1 MLRKAKDCLGF
12 GVEAIDGFIGTLSDI
27 YFDDQ
32 EWAVRYFVV
41 EIDSG
46 GGETFKTLISP
57 LSVGKADWSKRSLPV
72 SLTKKRISASPQA
85 QIDLPVSK
93 QYEIALRRYYE
104 WPVYWGQV
112 EFLDTP
118 SVKKLDS
125 PPRIPSDEDAADLQD
140 TEPQTSEERYVEED
154 EEEEDAPMLSM
165 PRESDEDE
173 VAELEFAND
182 EQEGIYSSQLRSFN
196 EILGYRIESVS
207 GEAGALDDLILDDED
222 WGCRYLTIN
231 SEFPQSGRSALL
243 SLHWVSG
250 IDWGMSRIH
259 VTISQSDLEN
269 SPPYESSAAVS
280 RDYEKKLYDYYDKL
294 R

>member
-1 MLRKAKDCLGF
+1 MLRKAKNCLGF
-12 GVEAIDGFIGTLSDI
+12 GVEAIDGFIGNLSDI

-41 EIDSG
+41 DIDSG
-46 GGETFKTLISP
+46 SETQKVLISP
-57 LSVGKADWSKRSLPV
+57 LSVGKADWKKRSLPV
-72 SLTKKRISASPQA
+72 SLTKKRIAASPRA
-85 QIDLPVSK
+85 EVDLPISK

-118 SVKKLDS
+118 SVKKMDS
-125 PPRIPSDEDAADLQD
+125 PPKIPSDEDAADFQD

-165 PRESDEDE
+165 PRESDDNE

-182 EQEGIYSSQLRSFN
+182 EQEGTFSSTLRSFN
-196 EILGYRIESVS
+196 ELLGYRIESTT
-207 GEAGALDDLILDDED
+207 GEAGILSDLIIDDED
-222 WGCRYLTIN
+222 WGCRYLTIGPD
-231 SEFPQSGRSALL
+231 FPQSGHDALL
-243 SLHWVSG
+243 SLHWLRD

-259 VTISQSDLEN
+259 ITISQTDLEN
-269 SPPYESSAAVS
+269 SPPFDSNETVS
-280 RDYEKKLYDYYDKL
+280 RDYEKELFDYYDKI